1 VKWEGWRV
9 DEDGMMNSTPS
20 NARPGHSTN
29 LMLTAA
35 CVLLGLNLLR
45 PMDLAGTAMAQSGDG
60 SGLAS
65 ALEQRKQMITALQ
78 AMERKLDKVE
88 AALAK
93 GIKVS
98 EMPDLKLP
106 SELKEALR
114 SASKA
119 EKSEKADKSPDTATR

>member
-1 VKWEGWRV
+1 
-9 DEDGMMNSTPS
+9 MMNSTPS
-20 NARPGHSTN
+20 NVRPGRSTN

-45 PMDLAGTAMAQSGDG
+45 PVDLAGTAMAQGGGGGDG

-65 ALEQRKQMITALQ
+65 ALEQRKQMISALQ

-88 AALAK
+88 ATLAK

-114 SASKA
+114 SSKA
-119 EKSEKADKSPDTATR
+119 EKAEKAEKADKSPDAAAR